1 MDYIREL
8 TIFRLKD
15 VKKLIKSHGE
25 PVRIS
30 ANHRSKDLDRIVK
43 AKQWKFEYDGLPFGN
58 LPGCPDEQ
66 ATRTN
71 VLDHIPV
78 SSLFNRIL
86 SDDIG
91 GAA

>member
-15 VKKLIKSHGE
+15 VKKFIKSHGE